1 MGKTPLED
9 AFVKKGWIAVEGIQS
24 HGGAERAAHDMRLV
38 QAQMS
43 QEGHQMVSKVAM
55 ADPWQAVE
63 ALTAGGGKIP
73 GNAGEAVGQVM
84 GQR

>member
-1 MGKTPLED
+1 
-9 AFVKKGWIAVEGIQS
+9 
-24 HGGAERAAHDMRLV
+24 
-38 QAQMS
+38 MS

-73 GNAGEAVGQVM
+73 GNAGEAIGQVM
-84 GQR
+84 GQRQKRFKAIR